1 MYFCLIIFISWSRVL
16 PCQFNQCVTPCI
28 CMIHL
33 KIITIIYIY
42 IYIYCLLIDYELK
55 NKLKLTFRIINVK
68 IELVMPRQ
76 YFPRDQSLHQNNL
89 EKSLTKTI
97 LLRRVA
103 LLAFLYTQ
111 LNSSKSNLAYSNL
124 TLTTKL
130 TVLQYTNLELLV
142 TTSTQILELPSI
154 TTF

>member
-1 MYFCLIIFISWSRVL
+1 M
-16 PCQFNQCVTPCI
+16 
-28 CMIHL
+28 
-33 KIITIIYIY
+33 
-42 IYIYCLLIDYELK
+42 YCLLIDYESK
-55 NKLKLTFRIINVK
+55 NKSKLTFRIINVK

-76 YFPRDQSLHQNNL
+76 YFLRDQSLHQNNL

-130 TVLQYTNLELLV
+130 TVL
-142 TTSTQILELPSI
+142 
-154 TTF
+154 

>member
-1 MYFCLIIFISWSRVL
+1 MV
-16 PCQFNQCVTPCI
+16 
-28 CMIHL
+28 HL
-33 KIITIIYIY
+33 KIITIIYIN
-42 IYIYCLLIDYELK
+42 CLLIDYELK

-76 YFPRDQSLHQNNL
+76 HFLRDQSLHQNNL

-111 LNSSKSNLAYSNL
+111 LNSNRSNLAYSNL

-130 TVLQYTNLELLV
+130 TV
-142 TTSTQILELPSI
+142 
-154 TTF
+154 F